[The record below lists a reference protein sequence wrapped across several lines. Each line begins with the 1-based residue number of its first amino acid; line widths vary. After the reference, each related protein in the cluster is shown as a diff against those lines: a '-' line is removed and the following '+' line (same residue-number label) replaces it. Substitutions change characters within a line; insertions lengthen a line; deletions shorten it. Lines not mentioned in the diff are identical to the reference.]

1 MDPASLLVRYEAATA
16 GCSNLATK
24 ANSGPPAFCVTHVS
38 KKKRK
43 ILLKIQDMKFVN
55 YLNPNKK
62 HDDSSYIVELYL
74 PVCQML
80 KVGESILIF

>member
-1 MDPASLLVRYEAATA
+1 MGPASILAKCEAAMA
-16 GCSNLATK
+16 GYLNLATK
-24 ANSGPPAFCVTHVS
+24 ANSSPPAFCVTHVS

-43 ILLKIQDMKFVN
+43 ILLKIQNMKFVN
-55 YLNPNKK
+55 YLNPDKK
-62 HDDSSYIVELYL
+62 YDDSSYIVELYL